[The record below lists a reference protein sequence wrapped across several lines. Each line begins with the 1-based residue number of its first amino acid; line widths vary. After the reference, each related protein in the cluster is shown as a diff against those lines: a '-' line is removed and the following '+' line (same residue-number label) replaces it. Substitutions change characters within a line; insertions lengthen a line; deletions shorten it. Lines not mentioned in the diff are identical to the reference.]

1 MTINVPAVVREQL
14 TQSMKAAGVLLAC
27 FACVWIRRGGGG
39 GQVCVSLCAR
49 VYFIT
54 VACLLCCSNAN
65 QEQIDKGDCCF
76 GSLGQ
81 SRNSC
86 SYVRP

>member
-39 GQVCVSLCAR
+39 GHVCVSLCKF
-49 VYFIT
+49 VCTCVLHY
-54 VACLLCCSNAN
+54 CCMLAVLQQCKSGTN
-65 QEQIDKGDCCF
+65 
-76 GSLGQ
+76 
-81 SRNSC
+81 R
-86 SYVRP
+86 